1 MKKLFGAAVMLAG
14 AWLLVSNPFSHQ
26 YITYLKSESVP
37 VSMHKDS
44 LYRELET
51 KAPDYEIK
59 PVDARIDSVWKA
71 IPGYNGL
78 KVNIGKSYD
87 KMKREGRFEADLLV
101 FEEIKPQVHL
111 SDLPASPIYR
121 GNPEKPMV
129 SFIINVAWGNEY
141 LSDMLATLK
150 KHHVYA
156 TFFLEGRWAKN
167 NPELVKMIVDAG
179 HEVGNHSFSHP
190 DMRSL
195 QAAAIHDEIKKTND
209 VIEATTG
216 RKARWFGPPS
226 GSFKEEVVKIAAVH
240 QLGTVLWS
248 IDTIDWK
255 KPTPDE
261 LNQRVLGKLHNGAMI
276 LMHPTDSTEKA
287 LETMVLGIKEKHL
300 EIGTVSEMLSEK
312 RILHK
317 KAK

>member
-1 MKKLFGAAVMLAG
+1 MKKIIGAAVILAG
-14 AWLLVSNPFSHQ
+14 AWLLVNNPFSHQ

-51 KAPDYEIK
+51 KASKYEIK
-59 PVDARIDSVWKA
+59 PIDARVDPVWKA

-78 KVNIGKSYD
+78 KVNFSKSYN
-87 KMKREGRFEADLLV
+87 KMKKSGEFDEDLLV
-101 FEEIKPQVHL
+101 FDEVKPRVHL
-111 SDLPASPIYR
+111 SDLPASPIYK

-141 LSDMLATLK
+141 LSGMLATLK
-150 KHHVYA
+150 KHHASA

-190 DMRSL
+190 DMKTL
-195 QAAAIHDEIKKTND
+195 QAATIHEEIKKTND
-209 VIEATTG
+209 VIEATAG
-216 RKARWFGPPS
+216 KKARWFGPPS
-226 GSFKEEVVKIAAVH
+226 GSFKDEVVKIAAVH

-255 KPTPDE
+255 KPAPDE

-276 LMHPTDSTEKA
+276 LMHPTESTEKA
-287 LETMVLGIKEKHL
+287 METMILGIKAKDL

-312 RILHK
+312 RILTK
-317 KAK
+317 NTN